1 MAQKKLGEESRDLIL
16 FYITETL
23 RAHNFDAL
31 VTGSNKLGVPVVEN
45 GEESA
50 LEITVSIPKGSRDGT
65 KYDPFEAAQAYEF
78 HEEVKR
84 KKKEPKKAKEKKE

>member
-1 MAQKKLGEESRDLIL
+1 MAQKKLGEESRDLVL

-23 RAHNFDAL
+23 RAHDLDAL

-65 KYDPFEAAQAYEF
+65 KYDPFEAAEAHRF
-78 HEEVKR
+78 REEEKR
-84 KKKEPKKAKEKKE
+84 KKAEKKAEKKKE